1 MTRSARIF
9 CTCVAFLLLSTLSYG
24 RISRFTPSHTEFFK
38 QAVKEKGLVCAILA
52 TTDRVVRDTQ
62 IGLAGCHYFREDGL
76 IHEDIFGPMEV
87 SSSFSV
93 FQLDGLV
100 PRGEYRSLSEDE
112 EFIRYLIGNN
122 LSSDA
127 VYYLFGVNI
136 APSDT
141 LDYYKGL
148 SLYTSGGLQQAS
160 GYFKNVPETST
171 FFEPSVFYAAVCDV
185 YQNNYT
191 EAKSILSTY
200 KGERV
205 ELLNYELAA
214 ISLLEDDSEGYK
226 YYSKAFTY
234 SSYTMKDGEKVF
246 DDIYK
251 QRFVEKGKS
260 PWVAAGLSAVVP
272 GLGKFYVGNYGEGA
286 ASLLLGASFTAF
298 AVESWVK
305 VGAKDWRTILFTTLA
320 SLLHISNI
328 YGSYI
333 SVGLYNDY
341 LKNAQNQTIVFN
353 IHVPVRSLFK

>member
-1 MTRSARIF
+1 MTRSATRL
-9 CTCVAFLLLSTLSYG
+9 CVCATFLMFSSLSYG
-24 RISRFTPSHTEFFK
+24 RVSRFSPSHAEFFN

-52 TTDRVVRDTQ
+52 TTDRIVRDTQ
-62 IGLAGCHYFREDGL
+62 IGQAGCHYFKEDGL
-76 IHEDIFGPMEV
+76 IHEDIFGPLDMP
-87 SSSFSV
+87 SAFTT
-93 FQLDGLV
+93 FQLEDLV
-100 PRGEYRSLSEDE
+100 PMGEYRSLSEDE
-112 EFIRYLIGNN
+112 EFIKYLIGNN

-136 APSDT
+136 SPSDS

-148 SLYTSGGLQQAS
+148 SLYTSGGLSQAS
-160 GYFKNVPETST
+160 AYFKRVREESS

-185 YQNNYT
+185 YLKNYDG
-191 EAKSILSTY
+191 AKATLSTY
-200 KGERV
+200 QGERN

-226 YYSKAFTY
+226 HYSKGF
-234 SSYTMKDGEKVF
+234 SFDSYTMKDGEKVF
-246 DDIYK
+246 EDIYR
-251 QRFVEKGKS
+251 QRFIEKGKS
-260 PWVAAGLSAVVP
+260 PWLAAGLSSIVP

-298 AVESWVK
+298 AVESWLN
-305 VGAKDWRTILFTTLA
+305 VGAKDWRTIIFTTLA

-341 LKNAQNQTIVFN
+341 LKDAQNQTIIFN

>member
-1 MTRSARIF
+1 MTRSARLL
-9 CTCVAFLLLSTLSYG
+9 CACVAFLMISTLSYG
-24 RISRFTPSHTEFFK
+24 RVSRFTPSHIEFFK
-38 QAVKEKGLVCAILA
+38 QSVKEKGLVCAILA
-52 TTDRVVRDTQ
+52 TTDRIVRDTQ
-62 IGLAGCHYFREDGL
+62 IGLAGCHYFKEDGL
-76 IHEDIFGPMEV
+76 IHEDIFGPLEV
-87 SSSFSV
+87 PQAFTT
-93 FQLDGLV
+93 FQLENLAPVGKC
-100 PRGEYRSLSEDE
+100 RSLSEDE

-122 LSSDA
+122 LSCDA

-148 SLYTSGGLQQAS
+148 SLYTSGALQQAS
-160 GYFKNVPETST
+160 DYFKNVREKSN

-185 YQNNYT
+185 YQKNYA
-191 EAKSILSTY
+191 EAKSVLKTY

-205 ELLNYELAA
+205 ELQNYELAA
-214 ISLLEDDSEGYK
+214 ISLLEDDRQGYEF
-226 YYSKAFTY
+226 YSKAFTFN
-234 SSYTMKDGEKVF
+234 SYLMKDGERVF
-246 DDIYK
+246 EDIYK
-251 QRFVEKGKS
+251 QRFIEKGKS
-260 PWVAAGLSAVVP
+260 PWVAAGLSAIVP